1 MAEVLRG
8 VEGFEWDKGNSA
20 KNEVKHGVTDRECEE
35 IFFNK
40 PLVVAGSPKGGRE
53 IRYVALGRTYGSRLL
68 TVVFTVRTNRIRMIS
83 ARPMSRNERRVYE
96 KED

>member
-35 IFFNK
+35 ILFIK

-53 IRYVALGRTYGSRLL
+53 IRYVALGRTHGSRLL
-68 TVVFTVRTNRIRMIS
+68 TVVFTVRDNRIRVIS

-96 KED
+96 KEE